1 MQEIGRDEN
10 AESYIWLLEKQN
22 SLLRLHALTVFVSL
36 LLMIGKF
43 FAWYLTG
50 SNAILTDALESIVN
64 VLAGAF
70 AFYSLWLS
78 FKPRDHD
85 HPYGHGKIEF
95 VSASIEGA
103 LIGVAGLSILGKS
116 IYNLFVPQTIQEVD
130 QGIWLIA
137 GAGIVNL
144 LMGLI
149 LRRIGKNRNSLTL
162 SANGQH
168 LMSDAWSS
176 AGLIIG
182 LIVLY
187 YTNAVWVDNVLGI
200 GFGAYIIYVAGRI
213 LRKSIAGIMDEADFD
228 LLTELVA
235 HLDEKRK
242 PDWIDI
248 HNLRVIQYGSM
259 LHIDCHVTLPWY
271 YSLQE
276 AHDVISELDHIIYEK
291 YKKVELFIHMDPCI
305 TDSCRI
311 CTIAD
316 CMVRKLPFEKQ
327 ESWELKSLLE
337 NNKHG
342 TSLSS
347 EVLF

>member
-1 MQEIGRDEN
+1 
-10 AESYIWLLEKQN
+10 LEKKPYI
-22 SLLRLHALTVFVSL
+22 LRLHALTVFVSL
-36 LLMIGKF
+36 MLMLGKF
-43 FAWYLTG
+43 YAWYLTG

-144 LMGLI
+144 LMGLV

-168 LMSDAWSS
+168 LM
-176 AGLIIG
+176 
-182 LIVLY
+182 
-187 YTNAVWVDNVLGI
+187 
-200 GFGAYIIYVAGRI
+200 
-213 LRKSIAGIMDEADFD
+213 
-228 LLTELVA
+228 
-235 HLDEKRK
+235 
-242 PDWIDI
+242 
-248 HNLRVIQYGSM
+248 
-259 LHIDCHVTLPWY
+259 
-271 YSLQE
+271 
-276 AHDVISELDHIIYEK
+276 
-291 YKKVELFIHMDPCI
+291 
-305 TDSCRI
+305 
-311 CTIAD
+311 
-316 CMVRKLPFEKQ
+316 
-327 ESWELKSLLE
+327 
-337 NNKHG
+337 
-342 TSLSS
+342 
-347 EVLF
+347 